1 MLSAILF
8 IVLLIVAIIALFSS
22 LEEENHLPWII
33 VIFVFVFLFFIL
45 SLATGLPIQNNEGNY
60 TGYVTAVEKN
70 GAIFKGMNVFI
81 KTELESSNEDI
92 ACVAIEN
99 QELIA
104 ELRKAQEEKRNVTF
118 EYYGLV
124 QFPIGECPNSN
135 WSITSIK

>member
-1 MLSAILF
+1 MLSTILF
-8 IVLLIVAIIALFSS
+8 VVLLIVAIIAFLFS
-22 LEEENHLPWII
+22 LEEENHLPWMI
-33 VIFVFVFLFFIL
+33 VTFLFIIFLI
-45 SLATGLPIQNNEGNY
+45 SLGTGLPIQNNEGSY

-104 ELRKAQEEKRNVTF
+104 ELRKAQEEKRNVTL

-135 WSITSIK
+135 WSITNIK